1 MSDVVSS
8 VGRMSGSEK
17 PFSPDHGIKMKEFSR
32 ILNFVMNALVLRYK
46 QGVFGIGHE
55 PVSHGVAQGSMDW
68 KPPRG

>member
-46 QGVFGIGHE
+46 QGVL
-55 PVSHGVAQGSMDW
+55 VLGVNQ
-68 KPPRG
+68 